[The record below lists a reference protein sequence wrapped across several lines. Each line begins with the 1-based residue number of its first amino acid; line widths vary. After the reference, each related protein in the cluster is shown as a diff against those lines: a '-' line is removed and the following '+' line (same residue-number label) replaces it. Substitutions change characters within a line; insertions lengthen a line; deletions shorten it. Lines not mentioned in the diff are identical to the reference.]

1 MRRTFL
7 TKHST
12 RIKMSWMDNV
22 WAFTLVELL
31 VVIAII
37 GILIALLL
45 PAVQAAR
52 EAARRMSCT
61 NNQKQVVLA
70 MHNYHDVF
78 KTFPWGTRGST
89 FGTWA
94 MQLLPFIEQQAVAS
108 QYDWSYEYH
117 GINGGN
123 NGVLFKDWRISAY
136 SCPSDSNVKSSFL
149 DMAHHSYVVSMG
161 REWVYMFGEVMLND
175 GKRNSK
181 NVLYS
186 TTSTICAETS
196 RYNAAFTG
204 SAVDVSNNQLDYPMA
219 WGIASWTDGTSNT
232 LALSETVQGLSPD
245 GNLHDLRGLIWW
257 GPGAYF
263 TTWTSP
269 NSTSPDL
276 TAWGFDKTAHVKHP
290 LEHTATGF
298 GDRERNLYMAA
309 RSWHTGGANVGLAD
323 GSIRFVA
330 NQVDMDVWRAYGSG
344 NGGESASGL

>member
-1 MRRTFL
+1 MTKKTDINLERRGRTGR
-7 TKHST
+7 SG
-12 RIKMSWMDNV
+12 
-22 WAFTLVELL
+22 FTLVELL

-70 MHNYHDVF
+70 MHNYHDAA
-78 KTFPWGTRGST
+78 KTFPWGSRGAT

-94 MQLLPFIEQQAVAS
+94 IQLLPFIEQQAVAS
-108 QYDWSYEYH
+108 QYNWGYEFH
-117 GINGGN
+117 GLNGGG
-123 NGVLFKDWRISAY
+123 NGVLFNNGWRVSTY
-136 SCPSDSNVKSSFL
+136 SCPSDSNVRSSFL
-149 DMAHHSYVVSMG
+149 DMAHHSYVACMG

-175 GKRNSK
+175 GKRYSK
-181 NVLYS
+181 NILYS

-196 RYNAAFTG
+196 RYNAGFTG
-204 SAVDVSNNQLDYPMA
+204 SAIDVSVNQLDYPLA
-219 WGIASWTDGTSNT
+219 WGIASWPDGTSNT
-232 LALSETVQGLSPD
+232 VVLSETVQGVSPD
-245 GNLHDLRGLIWW
+245 GNVNDLRGLIWW
-257 GPGAYF
+257 GPGCYF

-276 TAWGFDKTAHVKHP
+276 SGWFSRTGHVKHP
-290 LEHTATGF
+290 LEQTSTGF
-298 GDRERNLYMAA
+298 GDRERNLYAAA
-309 RSWHTGGANVGLAD
+309 RSWHTGGAVAGLAD

-344 NGGESASGL
+344 NGGESASLQ